1 MWPLI
6 RSLVALAVA
15 LALLGCTL
23 AGPSAAPSGATTSAA
38 THSDATSPS
47 ATAPASPATTAAASA
62 PASASPAPAVP
73 SGFTVVERADLPPE
87 ARDTLALID
96 VGGPYPYRQ
105 DGSTFQNRE
114 GLLPDRPDGHYRE
127 FTVETPGSADR
138 GARRIVAGADGERYW
153 TDDHYD
159 SFRWIAR

>member
-1 MWPLI
+1 MRTFI
-6 RSLVALAVA
+6 RSLAALAVA

-23 AGPSAAPSGATTSAA
+23 AGPSAASSGATTPWA
-38 THSDATSPS
+38 THSDATTPS
-47 ATAPASPATTAAASA
+47 ATATTATTGATDTGTT
-62 PASASPAPAVP
+62 ASASPALAVP
-73 SGFTVVERADLPPE
+73 SGFTVVEVADLPAE
-87 ARDTLALID
+87 ALDTLALID
-96 VGGPYPYRQ
+96 IGGPFPYRQ

-114 GLLPDRPDGHYRE
+114 GVLPDRPGGHYRE

-159 SFRWIAR
+159 SFRWIAP